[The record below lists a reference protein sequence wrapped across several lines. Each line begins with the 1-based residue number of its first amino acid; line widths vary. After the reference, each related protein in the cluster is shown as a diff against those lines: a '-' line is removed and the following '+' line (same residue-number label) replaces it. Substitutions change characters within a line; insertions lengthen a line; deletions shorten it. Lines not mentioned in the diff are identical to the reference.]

1 MSRKLK
7 ATLLGSTAAIAI
19 ASSPIAPALAFDA
32 VNWSWDA
39 QVTETVNKDVS
50 VVIDLKPT
58 GMVMVE
64 DLQVHIGD
72 ITATSDVTGIDNN
85 QPTEGSNGGTGS
97 GELELQFH
105 YATDGSLVDDGFQ
118 SPEITSVSVS
128 ETSNGSEFDGSVE
141 LTVDLSQVEL
151 PPTQPS
157 QTFDA
162 LIELPSINS
171 EATAVANNT
180 SIESAAS
187 IELHEGQFAFNV
199 VGDSNLNGNGNNGNG
214 NLLND
219 AETENS
225 NLTAA
230 NVLGVF
236 ALTGETEAI
245 DVKARSSVSDILN
258 ATVDSSATAVV
269 NNLTVNLEPDV
280 ADNSLVIADIVQ
292 FSFADVTAKSEVTNV
307 SLNNYTNL
315 GSLERSIIN
324 SVATAVGN
332 NKSITVAAPVIGGT
346 VQGSGS

>member
-39 QVTETVNKDVS
+39 QVTETVTKTVDVNINL
-50 VVIDLKPT
+50 VPT

-105 YATDGSLVDDGFQ
+105 YDNDGLVEDNFQ
-118 SPEITSVSVS
+118 SPEITSATVT
-128 ETSNGSEFDGSVE
+128 ETSTSEFDGTVE

-199 VGDSNLNGNGNNGNG
+199 EGESNLNGNN
-214 NLLND
+214 NLLNG

-236 ALTGETEAI
+236 ALTGEIEAI

-269 NNLTVNLEPDV
+269 NNLTINLEPDV

-292 FSFADVTAKSEVTNV
+292 FSLADVTAKSEVTNV

-315 GSLERSIIN
+315 GSLESSIIN

-346 VQGSGS
+346 VPGSGG

>member
-85 QPTEGSNGGTGS
+85 QPTEGSNGGTGN

-199 VGDSNLNGNGNNGNG
+199 VGDSNLNGNGN
-214 NLLND
+214 LLND

-280 ADNSLVIADIVQ
+280 ADNSLAIADIVQ

-307 SLNNYTNL
+307 SLTNYTNL

>member
-39 QVTETVNKDVS
+39 QVTETVEKNVI
-50 VVIDLKPT
+50 VNIDLQPT

-105 YATDGSLVDDGFQ
+105 YATNGSLVEDGFQ
-118 SPEITSVSVS
+118 SPEITSANVS
-128 ETSNGSEFDGSVE
+128 ETSNGNNFDGSVE

-162 LIELPSINS
+162 LIELPSISS

-199 VGDSNLNGNGNNGNG
+199 VGESNLNGNN
-214 NLLND
+214 NLLNG

-236 ALTGETEAI
+236 ALTGEIEAI

-269 NNLTVNLEPDV
+269 NNLTINLEPDV

-315 GSLERSIIN
+315 GSLESSIIN

-346 VQGSGS
+346 VPGSGG